1 MKPVILFL
9 AGLLMLAAPVSAQD
23 LTALAR
29 FDPEASQF
37 SDRWRGSRIEL
48 SLSQAVPWRVFT
60 LDEPR
65 RLIADFREV
74 DWGTSSGLPVD
85 PNDRIEAIRF
95 GQFQPGWSRMVVDLK
110 APLGLDTAEMRVDQT
125 TGRAMLDIALTLVS
139 EDEFSKTSG
148 TPDTPGWWAVPAAEV
163 AKTRMRQS
171 GSERLTVV
179 LDPGHGGIDPG
190 ATHSDASEK
199 DLMLSMARELK
210 DALLRTGQ
218 VNVILTRGD
227 DSFVPLETRVAIA
240 RHAEANLFISL
251 HADALSEGQASGAT
265 VYTFSDSAS
274 DEASAA
280 LAERHDRSDL
290 LAGVDLRG
298 QDDTIAGILMD
309 LAWLENQ
316 PRSDAIANAIVL
328 ALDQEGIDLH
338 KVPRRA
344 AGFSVLK
351 APDIPSVLVEVGY
364 LSSVR
369 DRTRVSDPEM
379 RARMA
384 DAIAGAVLSWIV
396 TDAAEGELVR
406 Q

>member
-1 MKPVILFL
+1 MKRLIAFFVALV
-9 AGLLMLAAPVSAQD
+9 LLTTSVAAQE

-29 FDPEASQF
+29 FDPEESRIT
-37 SDRWRGSRIEL
+37 DRWRGAGIKL
-48 SLSQAVPWRVFT
+48 SLSQGVPWRVFT

-65 RLIADFREV
+65 RLVADFREV
-74 DWGTSSGLPVD
+74 DWGAATSLPVGE
-85 PNDRIEAIRF
+85 NNRIGAVRF

-110 APLGLDTAEMRVDQT
+110 APLGLEGAEMRIDDTNGSAV
-125 TGRAMLDIALTLVS
+125 LDISLALVS
-139 EDEFSKTSG
+139 DEEFSADTGS
-148 TPDTPGWWAVPAAEV
+148 PETPGWWVSSAAEV
-163 AKTRMRQS
+163 AKARMRQS

-190 ATHSDASEK
+190 AIHGDAVEK
-199 DLMLSMARELK
+199 KLMLSMARELK
-210 DALLRTGQ
+210 DALLRTGR
-218 VNVILTRGD
+218 VNVILTRDD

-240 RHAEANLFISL
+240 RHAEANLFVSL
-251 HADALSEGQASGAT
+251 HADALSDGIAHGAT
-265 VYTFSDSAS
+265 VYTFSETAS

-290 LAGVDLRG
+290 LAGVDLHG

-328 ALDQEGIDLH
+328 ALDQEGIVLH

-351 APDIPSVLVEVGY
+351 APDIPSVLIEVGY

-369 DRTRVSDPEM
+369 DRERVTDPAW
-379 RARMA
+379 RARVA
-384 DAIAGAVLSWIV
+384 ESIATAVQSWII
-396 TDAAEGELVR
+396 TDAAEAELVR